1 MALRQFSVLTFSPF
15 PNFNICSVMSRV
27 KALTASLGLAY
38 TAALDVSRKLLLP
51 YNKVGQVHF
60 WSYS

>member
-1 MALRQFSVLTFSPF
+1 LTFSPF